1 MKPPPGSVPDSIA
14 IRFIYEKA
22 GKRFEFAPE
31 NLPADYETYTYI
43 DRIDKLVRKGNA
55 EPKIKGFSLTGAE
68 VMDSTSG
75 TSSKP
80 DSTQSVLSKPHAM
93 IAFGLDELNNE
104 KWLID
109 FKTLTDV
116 AAQKN
121 IPVYFAS
128 NNREKYVDLFKKH
141 GVQNVEV
148 FDCDFTIIRT
158 AARTNPVV
166 YVLRSGTIEN
176 KYSWHHFD
184 NLAEEIK
191 NN

>member
-1 MKPPPGSVPDSIA
+1 MRLEDWMSYL
-14 IRFIYEKA
+14 IYEKT
-22 GKRFEFAPE
+22 GKRYEFAPE
-31 NLPADYETYTYI
+31 NLPADYETYKYI

-80 DSTQSVLSKPHAM
+80 DSTQSILTKPYAL
-93 IAFGLDELNNE
+93 IGFGLDELSNE

-109 FKTLTDV
+109 FKTLTEV

-128 NNREKYVDLFKKH
+128 NHREKYVALFKKH
-141 GVQNVEV
+141 AIQHVEV

-158 AARTNPVV
+158 AARTNPVI
-166 YVLRSGTIEN
+166 YDLRSGTIQN